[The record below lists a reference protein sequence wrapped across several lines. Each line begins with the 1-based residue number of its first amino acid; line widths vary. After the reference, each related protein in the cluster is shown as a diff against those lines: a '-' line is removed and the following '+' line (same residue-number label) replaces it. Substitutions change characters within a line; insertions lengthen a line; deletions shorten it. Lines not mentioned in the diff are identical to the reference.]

1 MHKTMMIGVVVL
13 ACAAAPAQAAGE
25 RTLTGVAIGAGAGAL
40 IAGPV
45 GAVAGG
51 VIGGVVGGPKFSRTS
66 GKRCWYDRDGHRHC
80 KYY

>member
-1 MHKTMMIGVVVL
+1 MRKLLMMGVVFL
-13 ACAAAPAQAAGE
+13 ACAAAPAHAASD
-25 RTLTGVAIGAGAGAL
+25 RMLTGVAIGAGTGAL

-51 VIGGVVGGPKFSRTS
+51 VIGGVIGGPRISRG
-66 GKRCWYDRDGHRHC
+66 GKRCWYDRAGYRHC